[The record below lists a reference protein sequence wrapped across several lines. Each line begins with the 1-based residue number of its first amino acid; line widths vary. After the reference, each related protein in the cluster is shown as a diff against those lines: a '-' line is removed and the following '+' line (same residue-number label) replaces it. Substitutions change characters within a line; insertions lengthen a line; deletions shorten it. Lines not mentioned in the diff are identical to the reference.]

1 MEKSRR
7 RKDTLIKSK
16 ERCSKYGGVYTP
28 DWVVKKMCD
37 MLPPDAWDSIHRT
50 FLEPACG
57 NGNFLEEILVRKLKL
72 CDNINDGISALQ
84 SIFGVDIL
92 PDNVQE
98 SRDRMYGIFMDK
110 FGPSLF
116 ALEVL
121 RKNIVLGN
129 FLTKQHLDGT
139 PIWFL
144 ED

>member
-1 MEKSRR
+1 MAEAKER
-7 RKDTLIKSK
+7 LIKSK
-16 ERCSKYGGVYTP
+16 ERVRRNAEVYTP
-28 DWVVKKMCD
+28 SWLVNDMCD
-37 MLPPDAWDSIHRT
+37 MLSSDAWDDIHRT
-50 FLEPACG
+50 FLEPSCG
-57 NGNFLEEILVRKLKL
+57 NGSFLVEILARKLKL
-72 CDNINDGISALQ
+72 CDNIDDGISALQ
-84 SIFGVDIL
+84 SIFGIDIL

-98 SRDRMYGIFMDK
+98 SRDRMYGMFMDR

-121 RKNIVLGN
+121 RRNIVLGN

>member
-1 MEKSRR
+1 MRTCKREK
-7 RKDTLIKSK
+7 LIKSK
-16 ERCSKYGGVYTP
+16 ERKDKFAEVYTP
-28 DWVVKKMCD
+28 SWLVKNMCD

-50 FLEPACG
+50 FLEPSCG
-57 NGNFLEEILVRKLKL
+57 NGNFLEEILARKLKL
-72 CDNINDGISALQ
+72 CDNINDGIAALQ
-84 SIFGVDIL
+84 SIFGIDIL

-98 SRDRMYGIFMDK
+98 SRDRMYGIFIDK

-129 FLTKQHLDGT
+129 FLTKKHLDGT

>member
-1 MEKSRR
+1 MRSGSKEK
-7 RKDTLIKSK
+7 LIKSK
-16 ERCSKYGGVYTP
+16 DRVRARGEVYTP
-28 DWVVKKMCD
+28 SWLVKDMCD
-37 MLPPDAWDSIHRT
+37 MLPSDAFDSIHRT
-50 FLEPACG
+50 FLEPSCG
-57 NGNFLEEILVRKLKL
+57 NGNFLEEILVRKLKM
-72 CDNINDGISALQ
+72 CDNINDGIAALQ
-84 SIFGVDIL
+84 SIFGIDIL

-98 SRDRMYGIFMDK
+98 SRDRMYGIFIDK

-121 RKNIVLGN
+121 RKNIVIGN

>member
-1 MEKSRR
+1 MRSGKKEK
-7 RKDTLIKSK
+7 LIKSK
-16 ERCSKYGGVYTP
+16 DRVKRNAEVYTP
-28 DWVVKKMCD
+28 SWLVKDMCD
-37 MLPPDAWDSIHRT
+37 MLPPDAWDSIDRT
-50 FLEPACG
+50 FLEPSCG

-72 CDNINDGISALQ
+72 CDNINDGITALQ
-84 SIFGVDIL
+84 SIFGIDIL